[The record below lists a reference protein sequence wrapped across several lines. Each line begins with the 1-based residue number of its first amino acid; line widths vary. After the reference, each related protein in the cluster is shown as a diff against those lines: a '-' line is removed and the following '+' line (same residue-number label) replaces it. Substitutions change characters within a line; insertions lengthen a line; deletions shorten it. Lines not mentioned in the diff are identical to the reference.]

1 MIHEYRLLYN
11 LFLRARLGAILK
23 HMANNQLIHVAF
35 IMDGNGRWA
44 KARGLPR
51 TKGHKA
57 GCDRITDI
65 YEECLVQ
72 GVKAMSLYAFS
83 TENWN
88 RPKQE
93 ISLLFR
99 YLDVFFKR
107 EIDRMM
113 KDGTRIIVSGDIS
126 RLPKK
131 TQTTTLDAINR
142 TKDNKN
148 FTFNICLN
156 YGGRSEIVRAAK
168 LFAEDVLKGKDINS
182 LTEESF
188 NDYLYTKDLPPV
200 DLLIRTSGE
209 QRISNYLP
217 YQLAYAE
224 MLFPVTPW
232 PDFTKEEFRK
242 CIAQYQ
248 TRDRRFGGIKE
259 DGE

>member
-1 MIHEYRLLYN
+1 
-11 LFLRARLGAILK
+11 
-23 HMANNQLIHVAF
+23 
-35 IMDGNGRWA
+35 MDGNGRWA

-65 YEECLVQ
+65 YEECLAQ

-99 YLDVFFKR
+99 YLDVFFKK
-107 EIDRMM
+107 EINRML
-113 KDGTRIIVSGDIS
+113 KDDTRILVSGDIS
-126 RLPKK
+126 RLPVK
-131 TQTTTLDAINR
+131 TQKTVVDAIER
-142 TKDNKN
+142 TKNGKN

-156 YGGRSEIVRAAK
+156 YGGRAEIVRAAK
-168 LFAEDVLKGKDINS
+168 LFAEDVKNGRDIDS
-182 LTEESF
+182 LNEENF
-188 NDYLYTKDLPPV
+188 NEYLYTRDLPPV

-209 QRISNYLP
+209 QRTSNYLP

-224 MLFPVTPW
+224 MLFPTTPW

-242 CIAQYQ
+242 CIALYQ
-248 TRDRRFGGIKE
+248 TRDRRFGGIK

>member
-1 MIHEYRLLYN
+1 
-11 LFLRARLGAILK
+11 
-23 HMANNQLIHVAF
+23 MATENKLIHVAF

-88 RPKQE
+88 RPKAE
-93 ISLLFR
+93 INQLFR
-99 YLDVFFKR
+99 YLDIFFRK
-107 EIDRMM
+107 EINRMLR
-113 KDGTRIIVSGDIS
+113 DGTRIIASGDITK
-126 RLPKK
+126 LPTK
-131 TQTTTLDAINR
+131 TYKTVIDAIER
-142 TKDNKN
+142 TKDGKN

-156 YGGRSEIVRAAK
+156 YGGKAEIVRAAK
-168 LFAEDVLKGKDINS
+168 LFAQDVLNGRDINS
-182 LTEESF
+182 LDENNF
-188 NDYLYTKDLPPV
+188 NDYLYTHDLPPV

-209 QRISNYLP
+209 QRTSNYLP
-217 YQLAYAE
+217 YQLTYSE
-224 MLFPVTPW
+224 MLFPLTPW

-242 CIAQYQ
+242 CIDLYMK
-248 TRDRRFGGIKE
+248 RDRRFGGIH
-259 DGE
+259 GEE